1 MIQAMLH
8 RESSPEI
15 LLSVPQLILWVQKQN
30 SPPERPSVCLVKH
43 TSALPPPR
51 VLLMPRVQARRW
63 G

>member
-30 SPPERPSVCLVKH
+30 SPPERPFVYLVN